1 MAAGTLDQ
9 AAARRLLTALEDLGT
24 GTFRRRLPETGDG
37 IALDLARAFNE
48 VADRNSHLAA
58 ELRRVRRAVGREGKL
73 HERIEPAGAQGAWAG
88 CIEDA
93 NALVDDLV
101 RPVTEVARVIEAV
114 AEGDLSQKIELRTS
128 DAPLRGE
135 FLRIG
140 RTVNGMVDQ
149 LSLFNV
155 EVTRV
160 AREVGTEGK
169 LGGQAKVR
177 GVSGSWKDLTD
188 SVNSMASR
196 LTAQVRD
203 IGLVTTAVANGDL
216 SRKVTVDVQGEV
228 LELKQTVNRMVD
240 QLSSFADEVTRVARE
255 VGTDG
260 SLGGQADVKGVS
272 GTWRDLTDSVNVM
285 ASNLTDQVR
294 GISTVA
300 RAVARGDLTQK
311 ITVTA
316 RGEVAE
322 LTETINTMTDT
333 LGSFADEVTRVARE
347 VGTEGKLGGQ
357 AQVAGVSG
365 TWKDLTDSVNSM
377 ASNLTGQVR
386 DIAQVTTAVANGD
399 LSRKITVDVKGELF
413 ELKSTINTMV
423 DQLSSFASEVT
434 RVARE
439 VGSEGKLGGQAQVAG
454 VSGTWKDLTDS
465 VNFMAGSLTSQVR
478 NIAQVT
484 TAVAR
489 GDLSQKITVDVKGEL
504 FELKST
510 INTMVDQLSSFA
522 SEVTRVARE
531 AGGEGRLGG
540 QAEVPGVSG
549 TWRDL
554 TDNVNF
560 MAGSLTSQVRNIAQ
574 VTTAVAGGDLT
585 QKITVDARG
594 EILELKNTINTM
606 VDQLSSFADEVTRVA
621 REVGTEGVLGGQA
634 EVPGVSGT
642 WKDLTDNVNGMAGNL
657 TGQVRSIA
665 AVSTAVARGDLSQK
679 ISVEA
684 KGEVAALADT
694 INTMVDTLRAFADEV
709 TRVARE
715 VGTEGRLGG
724 QADVKGVAGTW
735 KDLTDNVNF
744 MADNLTNQVR
754 NIAQVTTAVARGDLT
769 QKITV
774 DARGE
779 ILELKN
785 TINTMVDQLSG
796 FADEVTR
803 VAREVG
809 TEGVLGGQAL
819 VRGVA
824 GTWKDLTD
832 NVNGMASNLTGQ
844 VRSIATVS
852 TAVARGDL
860 SQKISVEAKGEV
872 AALAQTINTMV
883 DTLSAFADEVTRVA
897 REVGTDGRLGG
908 RARVPNV
915 AGTWKDLTD
924 NVNGMADNLTSQVR
938 SIALVTTAVAN
949 GDLSKKID
957 VDARG
962 EILELKTTINTM
974 VDQLSAFAD
983 EVTRVAREVGTE
995 GKLGGQAEVEGV
1007 SGTWKKLTENVNQ
1020 LASTLTTQLRA
1031 IAEVSTAVTRG
1042 DLTRQVAVEA
1052 SGEVAELK
1060 DNINQMIANL
1070 RETTQANE
1078 EQDWLKTNL
1087 ARITGLVQ
1095 GRRDLMDVTDV
1106 VMRELTPSVNAQHG
1120 AFFLAEGEG
1129 DDEQLRLVATYGY
1142 KARKTVSNHFK
1153 IGEALVGQ
1161 AALERKPIL
1170 ISQAP
1175 SDYIKVSSG
1184 LGEASPVNVIVLPV
1198 LFEGQVLGVI
1208 ELGSLT
1214 PFTAVHLAFF
1224 DQLMELIG
1232 VSLNAILASSRT
1244 EELLLESQRLA
1255 TELQEKQAELQA
1267 QQEELRMSNAELEQQ
1282 AASLKASEE
1291 LLQTQQ
1297 EELQQSNAELEEKA
1311 ALLADQNS
1319 AIEIK
1324 NSEIEEARRALE
1336 ERAEQLALS
1345 SRYKSEFLANMSHEL
1360 RTPLNS
1366 LLILARLLSDNPDGN
1381 LTGKQVD
1388 FARTIHNAGA
1398 DLLQLIND
1406 ILDLSKVE
1414 AGRMDVH
1421 PGDVALDQ
1429 VVGYLD
1435 ETFRPLTSEKS
1446 LGFSVSLAPGLPPAV
1461 HTDEHRL
1468 QQVLRNLVS
1477 NAVKFTEEGEVRLV
1491 VRPAAG
1497 ERFVD
1502 PRLQGRDDVIA
1513 FSVVDTGIG
1522 IPEEKLRIIFEAFQ
1536 QADGT
1541 TSRSY
1546 GGTGLGLS
1554 ISREIARLLGGE
1566 IHAGSRVGEGSTFT
1580 LFLPVNAFAAGLA
1593 DPTAGTVDA
1602 AVAPARVASGAGS
1615 APGTTRPAVGVAFP
1629 APSTPTDDLVVAGP
1643 PVAPALLGDAGVED
1657 DRHDLQPDDRLLLV
1671 ALADAGTAELAVAE
1685 ARRRGFKAVVTQDA
1699 DRALTALRELA
1710 PDAMVLGLD
1719 QVTAAGTP
1727 LLEAAKQSPE
1737 TRHIPVHVVEPAP
1750 DGEAGADADAA
1761 AAAERRRR
1769 AMQAG
1774 ALAVLETPVTAE
1786 TLAEGLAEM
1795 ASFLDRRVRRLLV
1808 VEDDETER
1816 AAIIELIGTG
1826 DEVEVVGV
1834 DSAEAAVAALDE
1846 GRFDAMVLDLKL
1858 GGTSGFTLLER
1869 MKKRADLRTLPVIVY
1884 TGQDLTRREETRLR
1898 RYAETIIVKDAR
1910 SPERLLDETA
1920 LFLHRVEA
1928 QMPASRRRMIEHL
1941 RDDDAVFEGKKV
1953 LIVDDD
1959 VRNVFALTSALER
1972 HGMVVVYAENG
1983 REGIDTLEQNP
1994 DVDLV
1999 LMDIMMPEMDGYAT
2013 TEAIRATTRFARLPI
2028 IALTA
2033 KAMKGDREKSIAAG
2047 ASDYVTKPVDVD
2059 QLLSLMRVWLY
2070 R

>member
-73 HERIEPAGAQGAWAG
+73 HERIDPAGAQGAWAG

-149 LSLFNV
+149 LSLFNL

-203 IGLVTTAVANGDL
+203 IAVVTTAVANGDL

-574 VTTAVAGGDLT
+574 VTTAVA
-585 QKITVDARG
+585 
-594 EILELKNTINTM
+594 
-606 VDQLSSFADEVTRVA
+606 
-621 REVGTEGVLGGQA
+621 
-634 EVPGVSGT
+634 
-642 WKDLTDNVNGMAGNL
+642 
-657 TGQVRSIA
+657 
-665 AVSTAVARGDLSQK
+665 
-679 ISVEA
+679 
-684 KGEVAALADT
+684 
-694 INTMVDTLRAFADEV
+694 
-709 TRVARE
+709 
-715 VGTEGRLGG
+715 
-724 QADVKGVAGTW
+724 
-735 KDLTDNVNF
+735 
-744 MADNLTNQVR
+744 
-754 NIAQVTTAVARGDLT
+754 RGDLT

-785 TINTMVDQLSG
+785 TINTMVDQLSA

-844 VRSIATVS
+844 VRSIATVT

-860 SQKISVEAKGEV
+860 TQKITVDARGEI
-872 AALAQTINTMV
+872 LELKNTINTMV
-883 DTLSAFADEVTRVA
+883 DQLSGFADEVTRVA
-897 REVGTDGRLGG
+897 REVGTEGRLGG
-908 RARVPNV
+908 RAQVPNV

-924 NVNGMADNLTSQVR
+924 NVNFMADNLTSQVR

-1106 VMRELTPSVNAQHG
+1106 VMRELTPSVTAQHG
-1120 AFFLAEGEG
+1120 AFFLSEGEG
-1129 DDEQLRLVATYGY
+1129 DDAQLRLVATYGY

-1255 TELQEKQAELQA
+1255 NELQEKQAELQA

-1311 ALLADQNS
+1311 ALLADQNR

-1336 ERAEQLALS
+1336 ERAEQLSLS

-1366 LLILARLLSDNPDGN
+1366 LLILARLLSDNPEGN

-1429 VVGYLD
+1429 VVSYVD

-1446 LGFSVSLAPGLPPAV
+1446 LGFSVSIAPGLPPAV

-1491 VRPAAG
+1491 VEPATG
-1497 ERFVD
+1497 QRFVD

-1513 FSVVDTGIG
+1513 FSVIDTGIG
-1522 IPEEKLRIIFEAFQ
+1522 IPEDNLRIIFEAFQ

-1541 TSRSY
+1541 TSRRY

-1566 IHAGSRVGEGSTFT
+1566 IHASSKAGEGSTFT

-1593 DPTAGTVDA
+1593 DPTTAGSVEA
-1602 AVAPARVASGAGS
+1602 AVAPEPR
-1615 APGTTRPAVGVAFP
+1615 
-1629 APSTPTDDLVVAGP
+1629 VAGP
-1643 PVAPALLGDAGVED
+1643 GSA
-1657 DRHDLQPDDRLLLV
+1657 
-1671 ALADAGTAELAVAE
+1671 TA
-1685 ARRRGFKAVVTQDA
+1685 R
-1699 DRALTALRELA
+1699 
-1710 PDAMVLGLD
+1710 
-1719 QVTAAGTP
+1719 
-1727 LLEAAKQSPE
+1727 
-1737 TRHIPVHVVEPAP
+1737 
-1750 DGEAGADADAA
+1750 
-1761 AAAERRRR
+1761 
-1769 AMQAG
+1769 
-1774 ALAVLETPVTAE
+1774 
-1786 TLAEGLAEM
+1786 
-1795 ASFLDRRVRRLLV
+1795 
-1808 VEDDETER
+1808 
-1816 AAIIELIGTG
+1816 TG
-1826 DEVEVVGV
+1826 
-1834 DSAEAAVAALDE
+1834 S
-1846 GRFDAMVLDLKL
+1846 
-1858 GGTSGFTLLER
+1858 
-1869 MKKRADLRTLPVIVY
+1869 
-1884 TGQDLTRREETRLR
+1884 
-1898 RYAETIIVKDAR
+1898 
-1910 SPERLLDETA
+1910 
-1920 LFLHRVEA
+1920 
-1928 QMPASRRRMIEHL
+1928 
-1941 RDDDAVFEGKKV
+1941 
-1953 LIVDDD
+1953 
-1959 VRNVFALTSALER
+1959 
-1972 HGMVVVYAENG
+1972 
-1983 REGIDTLEQNP
+1983 
-1994 DVDLV
+1994 
-1999 LMDIMMPEMDGYAT
+1999 
-2013 TEAIRATTRFARLPI
+2013 
-2028 IALTA
+2028 
-2033 KAMKGDREKSIAAG
+2033 
-2047 ASDYVTKPVDVD
+2047 
-2059 QLLSLMRVWLY
+2059 
-2070 R
+2070 